1 MFVRVAI
8 SALIF
13 TTVVFALVSPKADA
27 GIRNSHLKFESGW
40 IRVTSSGHPMTAG
53 YITIS
58 NNGTKDVFLISV
70 SSAVATMVELHET
83 TFHDNVMKMREL
95 KNGLKI
101 PTNGTIHLKPKGL
114 HLMFKGL
121 KTEIKEAEKYKVK
134 FIFMNGSEVEVT
146 MLGKRMGEKATAG
159 NYKHQ

>member
-1 MFVRVAI
+1 MFVRVAV
-8 SALIF
+8 SALTF
-13 TTVVFALVSPKADA
+13 ATVVFALVLPETDA

-40 IRVTSSGHPMTAG
+40 IRVTSSDHPMTAG

-58 NNGTKDVFLISV
+58 NNGKKDVVLNSV

-83 TFHDNVMKMREL
+83 TFHNNVMMMREL

-101 PTNGTIHLKPKGL
+101 PASGTIHLKPKGL

-134 FIFMNGSEVEVT
+134 FIFMNGSGVEVT
-146 MLGKRMGEKATAG
+146 MLGKRIGAKAMAR
-159 NYKHQ
+159 NYKH

>member
-27 GIRNSHLKFESGW
+27 GTRNSHLKFESGW

-58 NNGTKDVFLISV
+58 NNGTKDVVLMSV

-83 TFHDNVMKMREL
+83 TFHDNVMKMTEL

-101 PTNGTIHLKPKGL
+101 PADGTIHLKPKGL
-114 HLMFKGL
+114 HLMFKNL
-121 KTEIKEAEKYKVK
+121 KTKIKEAEKYKVK
-134 FIFMNGSEVEVT
+134 FIFMNGSGVEVT
-146 MLGKRMGEKATAG
+146 MLGKRMGAKATAG
-159 NYKHQ
+159 KHRH